1 MTYTDPKSV
10 FPYTVIRKGM
20 AVNEKIFDCHKHP
33 KKTILRLFKNVLY
46 VANCNT
52 PACNELHSFPVI
64 LIKYANAT

>member
-1 MTYTDPKSV
+1 
-10 FPYTVIRKGM
+10 M

>member
-1 MTYTDPKSV
+1 MKRFLTATNTPKRQFEDFSKMC
-10 FPYTVIRKGM
+10 T
-20 AVNEKIFDCHKHP
+20 
-33 KKTILRLFKNVLY
+33 Y